1 MVYNAFMGLHR
12 IRKSLHVRP
21 MTSHPVTVFQVSF
34 EHLSLLVTWRVAWPL
49 TKRVCDWLV
58 VRVECCLAIDQ
69 KSLWLV
75 GWLCVRQVLH
85 DHGPKRFLIGCEL
98 SVLWRST
105 NGFSSFSLR
114 GQRTRVPVRT
124 CWVLVRLRFVYVHLC
139 QHGVAHLLDQNARGS
154 YGEEGEW
161 VRERKLSFNN
171 HLAKSTYEQLSV

>member
-75 GWLCVRQVLH
+75 GWLCV
-85 DHGPKRFLIGCEL
+85 CETGVAWPWTKEVSDWLWVECFMAIDQWLFQFQSERPEDTSSCADML
-98 SVLWRST
+98 SLSP
-105 NGFSSFSLR
+105 SS
-114 GQRTRVPVRT
+114 
-124 CWVLVRLRFVYVHLC
+124 VRLRPSLSARSSTPSGSEC
-139 QHGVAHLLDQNARGS
+139 Q
-154 YGEEGEW
+154 
-161 VRERKLSFNN
+161 RKLRRRGRVSERE
-171 HLAKSTYEQLSV
+171 KIII